1 MIVKVDLKWVP
12 AEERDL
18 YLRYV
23 AAFYGLDDFVAL
35 HLDDGAY
42 ILDRRDLKAARELID
57 RGQYVEADIE
67 TMIRAF
73 RAAAK
78 TAPLFHHARI
88 TGVCVDGVIVAPCGL
103 EGIHDVELALISATP
118 RQAPAPGRPRRRVKC
133 PSCGQPGS
141 VIVMLRVLHR
151 EVVDGRRV
159 KRQCNVS
166 DRRAREAAA
175 AAAEA
180 ALPPA
185 PDALPG

>member
-12 AEERDL
+12 AGERSL
-18 YLRYV
+18 YLRYI
-23 AAFYGLDDFVAL
+23 AAFYGLDDFAVIEVKG
-35 HLDDGAY
+35 DTY
-42 ILDRRDLKAARELID
+42 ILDRRDLNAARELID
-57 RGQYVEADIE
+57 RGQYVEVDAD

-73 RAAAK
+73 RAATK
-78 TAPLFHHARI
+78 VAPLFQGTRI
-88 TGVCVDGVIVAPCGL
+88 TGVCADGVIVAPCGL

-118 RQAPAPGRPRRRVKC
+118 RQAPAPGRPRKRVKC

-141 VIVMLRVLHR
+141 VVVMLRVLHK
-151 EVVDGRRV
+151 DGGV

-166 DRRAREAAA
+166 DRSAREAAA

>member
-1 MIVKVDLKWVP
+1 
-12 AEERDL
+12 
-18 YLRYV
+18 
-23 AAFYGLDDFVAL
+23 
-35 HLDDGAY
+35 
-42 ILDRRDLKAARELID
+42 
-57 RGQYVEADIE
+57 IE